1 MLNYNFVELM
11 SHGGFTLIVLIFCS
25 ILSLKVIIEKW
36 ITMKSIDN
44 ENLDELTLK
53 VKEAVNE
60 KNFKMALHVCKSN
73 KVKKMGFIVA
83 SPLAG
88 VFAYMLNNLNYKKE
102 ELLELSFSKMDE
114 EIVKLEKSLGIL
126 GTLGNISP
134 FIGLFGTV
142 LGIIRAFQGLSVS
155 EAASYLTV
163 MSGIAEALVATAAG
177 LIVAVPSVIFY
188 NYFMKKIKQSI
199 PAMEREIKELLFLLK
214 NGDA

>member
-1 MLNYNFVELM
+1 MFNYNFTELL
-11 SHGGFTLIVLIFCS
+11 SHGGFTLIILVLCS

-36 ITMKSIDN
+36 ITMKSLDE

-53 VKEAVNE
+53 VKEAVGE
-60 KNFKMALHVCKSN
+60 KNFKMAVHICKSN
-73 KVKKMGFIVA
+73 KVKKLGFTIA

-88 VFAYMLNNLNYKKE
+88 VFAYMLSNLNYKKE
-102 ELLELSFSKMDE
+102 ELFDLAFSKMDE
-114 EIVKLEKSLGIL
+114 EIVKLEKSLGVL

-142 LGIIRAFQGLSVS
+142 LGIIRSFEGLSVN
-155 EAASYLTV
+155 EASSYLTV
-163 MSGIAEALVATAAG
+163 MSGIAEALVSTAAG

-188 NYFMKKIKQSI
+188 NYFVKKVKQSV

-214 NGDA
+214 NGEA